1 MPWLTVS
8 FFLIGKF
15 AITVSFTVLYIYTS
29 ELFPTNLR
37 QSLLGICSMFGRFG
51 SMLAPQTP
59 LLARYSKS
67 LPLLSMGGLALVS
80 GIMSLQFP
88 ETLNTQLPDT
98 VQQAL
103 SFGKKTKERDKLGE

>member
-1 MPWLTVS
+1 MPWLTVF

-15 AITVSFTVLYIYTS
+15 AITVSFTVLYIYTA

-37 QSLLGICSMFGRFG
+37 HSLLGICSMFGRFG

-59 LLARYSKS
+59 LLARYSTS
-67 LPLLSMGGLALVS
+67 LPLLLMGGLALLS
-80 GIMSLQFP
+80 GTMSLQFP

-98 VQQAL
+98 VEQSL
-103 SFGKKTKERDKLGE
+103 SFDKKSKKVDKLGE